1 MLDFGAFVF
10 MLNYYLMN
18 IDFFRRKYE
27 KKIIRLMLI
36 SLGIILILVVG
47 YRLYLE
53 YQTDIQLF

>member
-1 MLDFGAFVF
+1 M
-10 MLNYYLMN
+10 
-18 IDFFRRKYE
+18 K

-53 YQTDIQLF
+53 YQTDIQLFWLFVNKD